1 MELAAA
7 AAARRGGPDRGR
19 RRGLGVALMVAD
31 RGRGGRR
38 DHGRRGARRA
48 AGRHRP
54 TPPLQT
60 RGADGDGF
68 DDEDGVQYQM
78 DMMRCLREVNV
89 DNNTVGWYG
98 DERGERA
105 TRGTASPAAR
115 EKTPSDP
122 HLPASS

>member
-19 RRGLGVALMVAD
+19 RRGLGVALMAAD
-31 RGRGGRR
+31 RGRG
-38 DHGRRGARRA
+38 
-48 AGRHRP
+48 GRHRP